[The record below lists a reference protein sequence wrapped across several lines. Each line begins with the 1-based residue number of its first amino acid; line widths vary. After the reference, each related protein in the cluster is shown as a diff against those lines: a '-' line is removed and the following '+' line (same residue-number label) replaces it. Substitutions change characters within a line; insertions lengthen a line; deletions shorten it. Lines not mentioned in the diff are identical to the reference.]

1 MYLPGT
7 CTRRVGIYF
16 RAGLA
21 MFVRMIT
28 ASRFLFGSDR
38 NKPQIKG
45 VAQKPPRRFF
55 RKIRVPQKTPEL
67 GFFSEPLF
75 RRNEIQTEL
84 SLSNAWKVFLREI
97 IFFRNRVSPPTNLAV
112 PQKNPLNKGSAKK
125 KTDDLGFFCGT
136 PFITPQVL
144 LLSRSRVNCV
154 HEQGEMCDYSMRS
167 RKIRACKSGVG
178 KVRYSRVALL
188 YFLAHTIFL
197 KISRVLGVKKL
208 RKKGK
213 VRERHSTSTPV

>member
-67 GFFSEPLF
+67 GFFAEPLF
-75 RRNEIQTEL
+75 RKISR
-84 SLSNAWKVFLREI
+84 KM
-97 IFFRNRVSPPTNLAV
+97 RV
-112 PQKNPLNKGSAKK
+112 
-125 KTDDLGFFCGT
+125 FCGT
-136 PFITPQVL
+136 PSWVFLRNALYKPHEKTVDVCSVRLVRTEGGVL
-144 LLSRSRVNCV
+144 
-154 HEQGEMCDYSMRS
+154 H
-167 RKIRACKSGVG
+167 
-178 KVRYSRVALL
+178 
-188 YFLAHTIFL
+188 FLGAQDSAVSAI
-197 KISRVLGVKKL
+197 L
-208 RKKGK
+208 RN
-213 VRERHSTSTPV
+213 R